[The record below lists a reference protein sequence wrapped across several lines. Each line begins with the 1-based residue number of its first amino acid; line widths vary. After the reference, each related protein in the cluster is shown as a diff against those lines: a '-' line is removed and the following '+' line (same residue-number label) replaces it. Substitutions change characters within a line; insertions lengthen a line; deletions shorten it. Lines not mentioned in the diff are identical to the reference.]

1 MRAFGEIAERLRRST
16 VQVFADRRG
25 GGSGVIWTSDGAIMT
40 NAHVARKDAAE
51 VRLWDGRSF
60 PARVTSR
67 DARRDLAVLRIEAG
81 GLNAASGAAASG
93 LAAASGSAAAPGL
106 AAASGLEP
114 AVVGDSSALRPGEL
128 VMAIGSPLGFAGALS
143 TGVAHS
149 SGGGWIYANVR
160 LAPGNSGGP
169 LANARGEV
177 IGINT
182 AIVNGL
188 GMAVPS
194 NAAAEFLLQGP
205 RPALGVTLQPEAH
218 GLRILQVEP
227 NGPAAGASLREGDLL
242 LGSFEELTAALDS
255 GREVLP
261 VRFLRGERVR
271 EAYVLLR
278 ARAEAA

>member
-1 MRAFGEIAERLRRST
+1 MRGFGEIAERLRRST
-16 VQVFADRRG
+16 VQVFPDRRG
-25 GGSGVIWTSDGAIMT
+25 GGSGVIWKNDGAIVT

-51 VRLWDGRSF
+51 VQLWDGRRF

-67 DARRDLAVLRIEAG
+67 DARRDLAVLRIEAAS
-81 GLNAASGAAASG
+81 LNAAAGLDAVSGLDAAA
-93 LAAASGSAAAPGL
+93 
-106 AAASGLEP
+106 
-114 AVVGDSSALRPGEL
+114 VGDSSALRPGEL

-149 SGGGWIYANVR
+149 AGGGWIYANVR

-194 NAAAEFLLQGP
+194 NAAAEFLLHGP
-205 RPALGVTLQPEAH
+205 RPALGVTLRPEAH
-218 GLRILQVEP
+218 GLRILQVDP
-227 NGPAAGASLREGDLL
+227 GGPAAVASLREGDLL
-242 LGSFEELTAALDS
+242 LGSFEELTAALDA

-271 EAYVLLR
+271 EAYVRLG

>member
-16 VQVFADRRG
+16 VQVFPDRRG
-25 GGSGVIWTSDGAIMT
+25 GGSGVIWKSDGVIVT
-40 NAHVARKDAAE
+40 NSHVAQKSVADVE
-51 VRLWDGRSF
+51 LWDGRRF

-67 DARRDLAVLRIEAG
+67 DARRDLAVLRIEAA
-81 GLNAASGAAASG
+81 GLD
-93 LAAASGSAAAPGL
+93 AAP
-106 AAASGLEP
+106 
-114 AVVGDSSALRPGEL
+114 VGDSAALRPGEL
-128 VMAIGSPLGFAGALS
+128 VMAIGSPLGFAGAVS

-149 SGGGWIYANVR
+149 AGGGWIYAAVR

-169 LANARGEV
+169 LANARGQV

-182 AIVNGL
+182 AIVSGL

-194 NAAAEFLLQGP
+194 NAAAEFLSHGP
-205 RPALGVTLQPEAH
+205 RPALGVTLRPETH

-261 VRFLRGERVR
+261 VRFLREDRVR
-271 EAYVLLR
+271 EAYVRLG

>member
-16 VQVFADRRG
+16 VQVFTDRRG
-25 GGSGVIWTSDGAIMT
+25 GGSGVIWKSDGVIMT
-40 NAHVARKDAAE
+40 NAHVAHKDAAE
-51 VRLWDGRSF
+51 IQLWDGRRF

-67 DARRDLAVLRIEAG
+67 DARRDLALLRVQVPSQEAA
-81 GLNAASGAAASG
+81 LD
-93 LAAASGSAAAPGL
+93 LA
-106 AAASGLEP
+106 P
-114 AVVGDSSALRPGEL
+114 ATVGDSSTLRPGEL
-128 VMAIGSPLGFAGALS
+128 VMAIGSPLGFAGSLS
-143 TGVAHS
+143 AGVAHS
-149 SGGGWIYANVR
+149 TSGGWIYADVR

-194 NAAAEFLLQGP
+194 NAAVEFLRHGP
-205 RPALGVTLQPEAH
+205 RPALGVTLRPETH

-242 LGSFEELTAALDS
+242 LGSFAELTAALDS
-255 GREVLP
+255 ASETLP
-261 VRFLRGERVR
+261 VRFLRGNRVR
-271 EAYVLLR
+271 EAYVRLG

>member
-16 VQVFADRRG
+16 VQVFPDQRG

-51 VRLWDGRSF
+51 VRLWDGRRF

-67 DARRDLAVLRIEAG
+67 DARRDLAVLRVEAG
-81 GLNAASGAAASG
+81 GLDAAA
-93 LAAASGSAAAPGL
+93 
-106 AAASGLEP
+106 
-114 AVVGDSSALRPGEL
+114 VGDSSALRPGEL

-149 SGGGWIYANVR
+149 TGGGWIYANVR

-169 LANARGEV
+169 LANTRGEV

-182 AIVNGL
+182 AVINGL

-194 NAAAEFLLQGP
+194 NAAAEFLRQGP
-205 RPALGVTLQPEAH
+205 RPALGVTLRPEEH
-218 GLRILQVEP
+218 GLRILHVEP
-227 NGPAAGASLREGDLL
+227 NGAAAGASLREGDLL
-242 LGSFEELTAALDS
+242 LGSFNDLTAALDS

-261 VRFLRGERVR
+261 VRFLRGERIR
-271 EAYVLLR
+271 EAYVHLG

>member
-16 VQVFADRRG
+16 VQVLPDRRG
-25 GGSGVIWTSDGAIMT
+25 GGSGVIWKSDGVIVT

-51 VRLWDGRSF
+51 VQLWDGRRI
-60 PARVTSR
+60 PGRVTSR
-67 DARRDLAVLRIEAG
+67 DARRDLAVLRIEVL
-81 GLNAASGAAASG
+81 GLDAAA
-93 LAAASGSAAAPGL
+93 
-106 AAASGLEP
+106 
-114 AVVGDSSALRPGEL
+114 VGDSSVLRPGEL

-149 SGGGWIYANVR
+149 SGGRWIYADVR

-194 NAAAEFLLQGP
+194 NAAAEFLRNGP
-205 RPALGVTLQPEAH
+205 RPALGVTLRPETH

-227 NGPAAGASLREGDLL
+227 QGAAAAASLREGDLL
-242 LGSFEELTAALDS
+242 LGSFAELTAGLDS
-255 GREVLP
+255 GGEVLP
-261 VRFLRGERVR
+261 VRFLRGDRVR
-271 EAYVLLR
+271 EAYVRLA
-278 ARAEAA
+278 ARVAAA